1 MKEKT
6 ICQKRL
12 IGANYVHV
20 VKELNFEKSSMNIL
34 SYI

>member
-12 IGANYVHV
+12 IGTNYV